1 MSKIDP
7 DYMKRVKVVEGNL
20 IDLNV
25 GISEQDRYEI
35 IENVQIVLHSA
46 ADVKF
51 DETLQ
56 KLLLVNLRGSRE
68 IFKLAEQINNLEAVL
83 HVSTAY
89 SHCPRSHIEEK
100 FYEPPCDPSYM
111 IKLAERIQDENSKE
125 TMEILTQRIIAP
137 WPNTYTYTKALTEEL
152 VRQYGERIPI
162 AVIRPSISKIVFF
175 PLSRTTI
182 YINNFCFSYCNI

>member
-1 MSKIDP
+1 
-7 DYMKRVKVVEGNL
+7 MKRVKVVEGNL
-20 IDLNV
+20 LELDV

-68 IFKLAEQINNLEAVL
+68 IFKLAEQISNLEAVL

-89 SHCPRSHIEEK
+89 SHCPRNHIEEK

-111 IKLAERIQDENSKE
+111 IALAERIQDEKSKE
-125 TMEILTQRIIAP
+125 AMEILTQRIIAP

-152 VRQYGERIPI
+152 VRQYGEKIPV
-162 AVIRPSISKIVFF
+162 AVIRPSISKFVLFLFF
-175 PLSRTTI
+175 L
-182 YINNFCFSYCNI
+182 